1 MRKFLRNALPVLIIV
16 IGLGILLY
24 PSISNF
30 LVELNGSRAVASYD
44 AAVENLDE
52 ARCEELLAEAR
63 AYNEALAAS
72 ASGVDLL
79 QAEAGSG
86 LSAAYEQLLDVNG
99 TGMMGYITIPRLNET
114 MPIYHGVSE
123 PVLQVGVGHLP
134 DTSLPVGGSSTHSVL
149 SGHRGLPSAKLFT
162 DLDQMQQGDVF
173 YLKVLNETLAY
184 KVTGT
189 EVVLPTETSSL
200 AIQLGRDQ
208 VTLVTCTP
216 YGVNSHRLLVHA
228 ERTDYVPE
236 EVDELI
242 AQPTLDIPLPYLLLI
257 IGLLVLALVMGVLAL
272 LRRRKRR
279 EEDRARLA
287 QLEQRRRFEENERRR
302 VHGRH
307 AQGHQR
313 RR

>member
-173 YLKVLNETLAY
+173 YLKVLNDTLAY

-216 YGVNSHRLLVHA
+216 TG
-228 ERTDYVPE
+228 
-236 EVDELI
+236 
-242 AQPTLDIPLPYLLLI
+242 QLP
-257 IGLLVLALVMGVLAL
+257 
-272 LRRRKRR
+272 
-279 EEDRARLA
+279 
-287 QLEQRRRFEENERRR
+287 
-302 VHGRH
+302 
-307 AQGHQR
+307 
-313 RR
+313 

>member
-257 IGLLVLALVMGVLAL
+257 IGLLVLALVMGVMAL